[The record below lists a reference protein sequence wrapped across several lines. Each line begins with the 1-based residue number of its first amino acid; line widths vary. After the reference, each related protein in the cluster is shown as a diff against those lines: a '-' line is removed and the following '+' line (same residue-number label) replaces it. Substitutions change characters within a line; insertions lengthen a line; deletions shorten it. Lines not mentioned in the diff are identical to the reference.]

1 MPCKA
6 PVGNSIA
13 YAEIS
18 DCIGMICAT
27 TNDSD
32 TLMDLVRVF
41 RVERISVKV
50 REGPCIRV
58 LYRMSQ

>member
-1 MPCKA
+1 MLRKA

-18 DCIGMICAT
+18 DYIGMMCAT

-32 TLMDLVRVF
+32 TLIDLARVF
-41 RVERISVKV
+41 RVERIFS
-50 REGPCIRV
+50 
-58 LYRMSQ
+58 